1 MPLTLN
7 VGLSQKMGL
16 PDYGSLGASCHVEL
30 ELGSHLLERNPEIFQ
45 QEVRAAFAAC
55 RQAVEEELARLK
67 TSPSSQSA
75 NHPAESSDC
84 PRESRSAWR
93 PITTRQLD
101 YVRQLAAQLEG
112 LGPHDLERFVE
123 QIFERPLA
131 ELSSYEAS
139 SLISTL
145 RQIKSGRRSLAD
157 AADRLAA

>member
-30 ELGSHLLERNPEIFQ
+30 ELSSHMLDRNPVVFQ

-55 RQAVEEELARLK
+55 RQAVEEELGRLRP
-67 TSPSSQSA
+67 SPSSQSA
-75 NHPAESSDC
+75 NYFGVLSGS
-84 PRESRSAWR
+84 PRETRSER
-93 PITTRQLD
+93 QPITARQLD
-101 YVRQLAAQLEG
+101 YVRQLAAQIGE
-112 LGPHDLERFVE
+112 LGPDDLETFVS
-123 QIFERPLA
+123 QMFGRPLA

-145 RQIKSGRRSLAD
+145 RQSKSGQRT
-157 AADRLAA
+157 LAAETKKLAA

>member
-30 ELGSHLLERNPEIFQ
+30 ELGSHLLDRNPDVFQ

-55 RQAVEEELARLK
+55 RQAVEEELDRLRP
-67 TSPSSQSA
+67 SQSSQSA
-75 NHPAESSDC
+75 NQSADSGNC
-84 PRESRSAWR
+84 PRETHSAWR

-101 YVRQLAAQLEG
+101 YVRQLAAQFEE

-123 QIFERPLA
+123 QRFERPLA

-139 SLISTL
+139 SLIRML
-145 RQIKSGRRSLAD
+145 RQIKSGRRSLA
-157 AADRLAA
+157 AATDRLAA